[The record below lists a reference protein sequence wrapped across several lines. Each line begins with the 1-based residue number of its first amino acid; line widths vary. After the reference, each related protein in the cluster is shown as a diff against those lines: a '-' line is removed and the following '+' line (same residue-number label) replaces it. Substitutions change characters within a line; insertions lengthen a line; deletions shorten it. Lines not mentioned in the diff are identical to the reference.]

1 MRFGML
7 ANVNLFG
14 GTIRG
19 GALMLIVVSGFACSA
34 CAEEKTASEEK
45 AVSND
50 TASTNVASTDTASTK
65 SQKTSPSSENDT
77 RDKSVPQV
85 ATLPTPGAKSK
96 RPAAQQAVPDK
107 DHPLLPAIAMAKTGL
122 AHINKDIKDYSCI
135 LVKQERVD
143 GELLPKQYIYM
154 KVRHEPL
161 SVYMYFHRPSDVKGR
176 ECLYVQGMN
185 DSKLTAHE
193 GSSSLIPMTVD
204 LDPNGFLAMRGQR
217 YPITEVG
224 IKNLTA
230 LLVEVA
236 ENDLKHDECE
246 VTFKQGGLTLKKGEK
261 RPCTI
266 IEVNHPVP
274 RKHFRYHIARIAI
287 DDEMQVPVY
296 YAAYLWPTK
305 PGGKPV
311 LDETYTYTKLKL
323 NQGFTDKD
331 FDRENPDY
339 NF

>member
-7 ANVNLFG
+7 ANVNLNG

-19 GALMLIVVSGFACSA
+19 GALMLMVVLGFACSA
-34 CAEEKTASEEK
+34 CAEEKTASNDV
-45 AVSND
+45 ASND
-50 TASTNVASTDTASTK
+50 SASNDVATIE
-65 SQKTSPSSENDT
+65 SQKTSPSAADDSREE
-77 RDKSVPQV
+77 SVPQV
-85 ATLPTPGAKSK
+85 ATLPTPGAATI
-96 RPAAQQAVPDK
+96 RPSAQKAAVAAN
-107 DHPLLPAIAMAKTGL
+107 HPLLPAIEMAKAGL
-122 AHINKDIKDYSCI
+122 ARIDKDIKGYSCI

-143 GELLPKQYIYM
+143 GELLPKQYIYL
-154 KVRHEPL
+154 KVRHEPF
-161 SVYMYFHRPSDVKGR
+161 SIYMYFHRPGEVKGR
-176 ECLYVQGMN
+176 ECLYVEGKN

-193 GSSSLIPMTVD
+193 GGGSLISMTVD

-217 YPITEVG
+217 YPIMEVG
-224 IKNLTA
+224 VKNLTA

-236 ENDLKHDECE
+236 ERDLQHDECE
-246 VTFKQGGLTLKKGEK
+246 VKFKQGGLTLKKGEK

-266 IEVNHPVP
+266 IEVKHPVR

-287 DDEMQVPVY
+287 DDEMQIPVY

-323 NQGFTDKD
+323 NPGFTDKD